1 MKKLLAILLIF
12 GIPVCFCACGER
24 QGYQKTVLSVFDT
37 VTVIS
42 GYEDSKETFD
52 ERAKLIE
59 QELIRYHK
67 LYDIYSDYGGTNLK
81 TVNDRAGEA
90 VSVDSEIID
99 MLVFGVEMYE
109 KTDGKTNI
117 AIGAVTSLWHE
128 AREEGVLPEDG
139 ALKAASE
146 HTDIGS
152 IVIDKD
158 AGTVRISDPLAKID
172 VLAVAKG
179 YACDRVCEMIRD
191 KGWDG
196 YGLSIGGNVKTVGKK
211 GDGSDWKIG
220 VQDPEREDAYFC
232 TVEISDVSLVTSGSY
247 QRYFEVDGVR
257 YHHIIDPETLYP
269 ADIYTSVTVICSSS
283 AMGDALSTALFSM
296 EYEDAL
302 KLLENYTDTEVIWR
316 FTDGT
321 VKHTDG
327 IGDRL
332 IFK

>member
-1 MKKLLAILLIF
+1 M
-12 GIPVCFCACGER
+12 
-24 QGYQKTVLSVFDT
+24 
-37 VTVIS
+37 
-42 GYEDSKETFD
+42 
-52 ERAKLIE
+52 
-59 QELIRYHK
+59 
-67 LYDIYSDYGGTNLK
+67 
-81 TVNDRAGEA
+81 
-90 VSVDSEIID
+90 
-99 MLVFGVEMYE
+99 
-109 KTDGKTNI
+109 
-117 AIGAVTSLWHE
+117 
-128 AREEGVLPEDG
+128 
-139 ALKAASE
+139 
-146 HTDIGS
+146 
-152 IVIDKD
+152 
-158 AGTVRISDPLAKID
+158 
-172 VLAVAKG
+172 
-179 YACDRVCEMIRD
+179 
-191 KGWDG
+191 
-196 YGLSIGGNVKTVGKK
+196 GKK
-211 GDGSDWKIG
+211 GFGSDWKIG

-316 FTDGT
+316 FADGT

>member
-1 MKKLLAILLIF
+1 MKKLLAILLVM
-12 GIPVCFCACGER
+12 GIVVCFTACSPK
-24 QGYQKTVLSVFDT
+24 QGYQRTSLEVFDT

-42 GYEDSKETFD
+42 GYEKNKDVFE
-52 ERAKLIE
+52 ERADLIE
-59 QELIRYHK
+59 KELKRYHE
-67 LYDIYSDYGGTNLK
+67 LFDIYSDHGKVNLK
-81 TVNDRAGEA
+81 TVNDRAGEPVA
-90 VSVDSEIID
+90 VDGEIIE
-99 MLVFGVEMYE
+99 MLLFGIDMYE
-109 KTDGKTNI
+109 KTEGKTNI
-117 AIGAVTSLWHE
+117 AIGAVTALWHD
-128 AREEGVLPEDG
+128 AREDGVLPSDE
-139 ALKAASE
+139 ALKAAAE
-146 HTDIGS
+146 HTDIES
-152 IVIDKD
+152 IVIDRH
-158 AGTVRISDPLAKID
+158 AGTVLITDHLARID
-172 VLAVAKG
+172 VGAVAKG

-191 KGWDG
+191 KGWSS
-196 YGLSIGGNVKTVGKK
+196 YGLSIGGNVKTVGIK

-232 TVEISDVSLVTSGSY
+232 TVEISDFSLVTSGSY

-302 KLLENYTDTEVIWR
+302 KLLENHTDTEVIWR
-316 FTDGT
+316 FADGT